1 MVLTWLTIG
10 RMGQLGKIHVVN
22 TKAYLEA
29 GRYVMVEHG
38 GYTDAEVDVL
48 SMWFTS
54 MIQCVADSQ
63 PRLICKT
70 YVNMPC
76 IQSGLRRLSVAT
88 RYRTLLTVDT
98 TRFPS
103 EKLPE
108 TVYMYGIRRHVLS
121 GPHSASRHMLGT
133 DSLGADGLGAGQAH
147 V

>member
-1 MVLTWLTIG
+1 MIWLTTG

-54 MIQCVADSQ
+54 RMHCADSQ
-63 PRLICKT
+63 LRLICKT

-76 IQSGLRRLSVAT
+76 IRSALRRS
-88 RYRTLLTVDT
+88 
-98 TRFPS
+98 
-103 EKLPE
+103 
-108 TVYMYGIRRHVLS
+108 
-121 GPHSASRHMLGT
+121 SA
-133 DSLGADGLGAGQAH
+133 AI
-147 V
+147 